1 MIDHPLPESCHCPLS
16 EWQGAHILLS
26 HTSALHR
33 YLSRSNAAPSPMTWQ
48 HSPVKSVQGSGSV
61 SSQHSQALFIN
72 LKSLCSSKVTG
83 CHHQEFGLVRGI
95 DSSVSTPEAIS
106 AFSLVLCHL
115 LNPETLWFQLQCLWV
130 RRRVMI
136 RAWGAFG
143 LNYSLASFPP
153 CTR

>member
-1 MIDHPLPESCHCPLS
+1 
-16 EWQGAHILLS
+16 
-26 HTSALHR
+26 
-33 YLSRSNAAPSPMTWQ
+33 
-48 HSPVKSVQGSGSV
+48 
-61 SSQHSQALFIN
+61 
-72 LKSLCSSKVTG
+72 
-83 CHHQEFGLVRGI
+83 
-95 DSSVSTPEAIS
+95 
-106 AFSLVLCHL
+106 VLCHL